1 MTSTLSTADTVPHRE
16 VVVRTPRR
24 HAVVLSGGV
33 AGVSR
38 VAGAL
43 IAFGCRV
50 CDLAVEVHDG
60 VGLSNLTCTVATT
73 PAEADHLADRLRSVP
88 GVVAVDAC

>member
-1 MTSTLSTADTVPHRE
+1 MTSTRGLT
-16 VVVRTPRR
+16 VRTPRR

-33 AGVSR
+33 EGVSR

-43 IAFGCRV
+43 VAFGCRV
-50 CDLAVEVHDG
+50 CDLAVEVRDG
-60 VGLSNLTCTVATT
+60 VGLSSLTCTVATT
-73 PAEADHLADRLRSVP
+73 SVEADHLAERLRSVP